1 MSTFGPPRK
10 STYTETRHPVQK
22 VRQYSEKCSP
32 ELGKKSYKKE
42 RKKKE
47 PTFEHYISPI
57 CLAGPAEPTI
67 TIFGVWGPNADA
79 IIRVKF

>member
-1 MSTFGPPRK
+1 
-10 STYTETRHPVQK
+10 VQK

-57 CLAGPAEPTI
+57 YQAGPAGPTF
-67 TIFGVWGPNADA
+67 TIFGMCGPTPDV
-79 IIRVKF
+79 IIGVKF